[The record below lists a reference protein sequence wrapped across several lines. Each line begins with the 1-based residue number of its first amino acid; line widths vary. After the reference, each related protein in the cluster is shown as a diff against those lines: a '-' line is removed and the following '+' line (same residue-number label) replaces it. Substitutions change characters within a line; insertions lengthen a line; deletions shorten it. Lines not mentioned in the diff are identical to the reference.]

1 MLLLSAAGIGVVAEL
16 LVGSASTMAER
27 LGWNEIFVGVILL
40 AIIGNAA
47 EHSTAII
54 MARRNDMDTAMTICY
69 QSSLQIALFL
79 VPVVVFASALMGYF
93 GVGQAH
99 MLDLVFTPLEVVSII
114 LTVGIVVVIG
124 MNGRTNW
131 FEGTLLLALYAI
143 MGIAFFYIPSV
154 SATASA
160 PAH

>member
-1 MLLLSAAGIGVVAEL
+1 
-16 LVGSASTMAER
+16 
-27 LGWNEIFVGVILL
+27 
-40 AIIGNAA
+40 
-47 EHSTAII
+47 
-54 MARRNDMDTAMTICY
+54 
-69 QSSLQIALFL
+69 
-79 VPVVVFASALMGYF
+79 MGYF